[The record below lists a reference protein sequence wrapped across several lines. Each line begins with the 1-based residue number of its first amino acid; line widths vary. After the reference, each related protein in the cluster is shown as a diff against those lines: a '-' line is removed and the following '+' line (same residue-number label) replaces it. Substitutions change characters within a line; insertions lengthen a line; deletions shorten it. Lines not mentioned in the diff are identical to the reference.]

1 MGKLK
6 STQILEDAIA
16 EELLERSKLYFEY
29 QADQYA
35 AALDRI
41 RKLEEKGLKVFA
53 SLSVIVTAFIL
64 IIRFTAMLLLNQK
77 FVVLNILTCLAG
89 GLTFFASVA
98 PGVLFSGLSCS
109 KISPNCRPTTQKWKV
124 FFLIIQETR
133 HTWGWQNIT
142 LGQH

>member
-41 RKLEEKGLKVFA
+41 RKLEDKGLKVFA
-53 SLSVIVTAFIL
+53 
-64 IIRFTAMLLLNQK
+64 
-77 FVVLNILTCLAG
+77 
-89 GLTFFASVA
+89 
-98 PGVLFSGLSCS
+98 
-109 KISPNCRPTTQKWKV
+109 
-124 FFLIIQETR
+124 
-133 HTWGWQNIT
+133 
-142 LGQH
+142 